1 MLSFLMSS
9 ANPGAAAVAP
19 PPPFQNPSRVP
30 RRFGDHGSTIVYA
43 VLGDSTAAGRGAD
56 YERGIAVRTA
66 TDLAGRHRVT
76 MTNFAVSGARA
87 RDVLVDQVPGAERLK
102 PDVVL
107 ISMGANDVIHLT
119 AIRSVRTDLRAI
131 VRRLRAANAAV
142 AIVITGSPDMRNP
155 PRIPRLLRPIAGWRA
170 AQINR
175 MFMAE
180 ADAEHLTFA
189 PIARETG
196 PLFRDD
202 KSLFDSDAFHP
213 NDRGYAT
220 WIPTLDRAL
229 SDALREF

>member
-1 MLSFLMSS
+1 MLSLLMTS
-9 ANPGAAAVAP
+9 AHSGIAASAP
-19 PPPFQNPSRVP
+19 SPPFQNPSRVP
-30 RRFGDHGSTIVYA
+30 RQFGEQGTPVVYA

-56 YERGIAVRTA
+56 YENGIAVRTA
-66 TDLAGRHRVT
+66 AGLAARHRVS

-87 RDVLVDQVPGAERLK
+87 RDVLEDQLPAAERIR

-119 AIRSVRTDLRAI
+119 PIRTVRNNLRDI
-131 VRRLRAANAAV
+131 VRWLRAANPTV

-155 PRIPRLLRPIAGWRA
+155 PRIPRLLRQVAGWRT

-175 MFMAE
+175 MFVTEAE
-180 ADAEHLTFA
+180 SQHLTFA

-196 PLFRDD
+196 LFFRDD
-202 KSLFDSDAFHP
+202 KTLFDSDEFHP

-220 WIPTLDRAL
+220 WVPVLDRAL
-229 SDALREF
+229 ATALVK